1 MSDNTDIG
9 AFFSQQKKKKQ
20 KQKKQPKESGSSL
33 TKPEQEETKNGSQE
47 ALRGGLDATPMGQ
60 HSVRSSS
67 LINSSK
73 MMSTGVSAFG
83 ASTAQT
89 DMMKAMIH

>member
-1 MSDNTDIG
+1 MSEEE
-9 AFFSQQKKKKQ
+9 
-20 KQKKQPKESGSSL
+20 KEL
-33 TKPEQEETKNGSQE
+33 TPAQAVEQEQLKDNSQE
-47 ALRGGLDATPMGQ
+47 EYTGNGRLNATPGGQ